1 MQRLNELSEQ
11 SRAKIVG
18 FEEGSDG
25 YRSKLYAMGL
35 TQGSTITV
43 RRVAP
48 LGDPVEVEI
57 RGSYASLRK
66 REAKVIYVEEVKE

>member
-1 MQRLNELSEQ
+1 MQRLNELAEN

-18 FEEGSDG
+18 FEEGSG
-25 YRSKLYAMGL
+25 VYRSKLYAMGL

-48 LGDPVEVEI
+48 LGDPVEVTV
-57 RGSYASLRK
+57 RGAATSLRRK
-66 REAKVIYVEEVKE
+66 EAAVIYVEEVQ